1 MSLVGILTFREGLSR
16 MTIKPL
22 TALAA
27 MAIAMFAAPVHAADA
42 AVPTPSMTPVVAPLT
57 QVLPLADPA
66 SKLALAV
73 LPTDP
78 SALLAASDDRT
89 TNAGTEATS
98 LRQSLIGLA
107 MALRHIRYV
116 RGGRTPSIGFDCS
129 GFVHYVFAQAVGM
142 NLPANAAA
150 QFLAGLKVN
159 RKDMRP
165 GDLVFFRTAGRRG
178 RISHVGIYLDNGRF
192 IHSPSHG
199 QTVRVDN
206 LADAYWARHFAGAAR
221 PEGLADI
228 SPVPGKS

>member
-1 MSLVGILTFREGLSR
+1 

-27 MAIAMFAAPVHAADA
+27 LAIAVFAAPVHAADA
-42 AVPTPSMTPVVAPLT
+42 AMPAPPMTPVVAPLA

-73 LPTDP
+73 LPADP
-78 SALLAASDDRT
+78 AALLAASDDHAAH
-89 TNAGTEATS
+89 AGAEATS

-116 RGGRTPSIGFDCS
+116 RGGRTPSTGFDCS

-142 NLPANAAA
+142 NLPANAAS

-159 RKDMRP
+159 RKDMQP

-178 RISHVGIYLDNGRF
+178 RISHVGIYLDNGKF
-192 IHSPSHG
+192 IHSPSRG

-206 LADAYWARHFAGAAR
+206 LADTYWARHFAGAAL
-221 PEGLADI
+221 PEGLADV
-228 SPVPGKS
+228 SPVPGKG

>member
-1 MSLVGILTFREGLSR
+1 

-27 MAIAMFAAPVHAADA
+27 LAIAVLAAPAHAAE
-42 AVPTPSMTPVVAPLT
+42 PTVQALPMTPVVAPLA

-66 SKLALAV
+66 SKLAVSV

-78 SALLAASDDRT
+78 SALLAAGDAQAT
-89 TNAGTEATS
+89 TAGQEATN

-116 RGGRTPSIGFDCS
+116 RGGRNPSTGFDCS

-142 NLPANAAA
+142 NLPANAAS
-150 QFLAGLKVN
+150 QFLAGLKVS
-159 RKDMRP
+159 RKDMQP

-178 RISHVGIYLDNGRF
+178 RISHVGIYLDNGKF

-221 PEGLADI
+221 PEGLADV

>member
-1 MSLVGILTFREGLSR
+1 

-27 MAIAMFAAPVHAADA
+27 LAIAVFAAPAHAADPAVA
-42 AVPTPSMTPVVAPLT
+42 APSMSPVVAPLA

-66 SKLALAV
+66 SRLAVSV

-78 SALLAASDDRT
+78 SALLATGDATPPSASRQ
-89 TNAGTEATS
+89 AAS
-98 LRQSLIGLA
+98 LRQSLVGLA

-116 RGGRTPSIGFDCS
+116 RGGRVPATGFDCS
-129 GFVHYVFAQAVGM
+129 GFVHYVFAQAVGL
-142 NLPANAAA
+142 NLPANAAS
-150 QFLAGLKVN
+150 QFLAGLKVS
-159 RKDMRP
+159 RREMQP

-178 RISHVGIYLDNGRF
+178 RISHVGIYLDNGQF
-192 IHSPSHG
+192 IHSPSRG

-221 PEGLADI
+221 PEGLAQV
-228 SPVPGKS
+228 SPVPGKG